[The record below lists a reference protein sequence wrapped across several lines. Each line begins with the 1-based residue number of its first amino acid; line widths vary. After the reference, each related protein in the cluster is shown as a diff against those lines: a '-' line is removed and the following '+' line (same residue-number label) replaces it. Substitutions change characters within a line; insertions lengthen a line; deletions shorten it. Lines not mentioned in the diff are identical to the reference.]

1 MSHKKHK
8 VKVGRKGR
16 RVASAVA
23 VCAISGVMFSG
34 SANANTTVTAAG
46 VTYRDEQS
54 VDTFSWYDNA
64 GHSSADLIHAVPLH
78 LYPTGYTPA
87 GVTVGQTYTH
97 IFGVTEAGINLSNSD
112 NNHSVPG
119 SLTYTYN
126 EGYADFWFPYPNSLL
141 TPELTPGTMT
151 TTSTVTTYYAPN
163 WYAVL
168 TANGSTVTGTSGE
181 DAIHTDTG
189 VGSTLNLTG
198 TNKFIGTVQLGD
210 TDLFGTRE
218 GGAYLYSGT
227 TTFDGSLYANLFM
240 GATSDAGTGS
250 GASTTSTAIFT
261 IAAQT
266 ITGNI
271 SESTPTSGNN
281 ITNVEFQGNNTVTG
295 TVGVDNVYVSGTG
308 VRFNGDV
315 TATALTFS
323 NILGTGG
330 FGGSAYFGSG
340 ADMIGNVSYA
350 AGDATLRLSNGSN
363 VTGNITNTATDNG
376 SLIFEGSSAVTG
388 TVGRISHVNV
398 TGSTS
403 LVKLNTTS
411 GTTTVNNLAISADK
425 AVVEVGGLLSATN
438 VTMGGHFSKLE
449 LLDRASSAPA
459 TEVGTPTTGANTLL
473 SSPATYEAKGM
484 TGTLD
489 FGIVSSTQGKGT
501 LEVGNNVNVTFS
513 TNPVLGITALHANN
527 ATLVFAGSSSVGG
540 NLGTSASS
548 SDTFNRIW
556 AGASGETVTFQNDI
570 YVGVNPAT
578 AGTAGSLS
586 GSDTHT
592 GSLNVGSG
600 TVNLNGNLYGNL
612 VIGSGGSNAPVSV
625 EGSAYT
631 GYGDS
636 GIGGTW
642 LNGGIVNIAHN
653 KTVSGAITTN
663 ADGTGTLNFMGSSN
677 YLLDIGAS
685 AKRLSA
691 VTFNS
696 ASTGSATTGFTA
708 AISGNVYAST
718 VTIGNAGGELKPVAL
733 TDITGA
739 FDYTGTTAMQGWT
752 GGTVANIA
760 PGVTRLGDDLA
771 LNNVHDAINFGLAH
785 VTANTFNT
793 NHGALSFT
801 VNSLDLTGVDHAAS
815 TQTGSSLLTLTGAL
829 TMTGDEKVQ
838 VNYVG
843 SLANGGT
850 YTLIKTG
857 AAPGTLRDLGTEG
870 GGNVFDNSF
879 SIDSSVRQATVASSG
894 IDVGDLIV
902 TANRTGG
909 NQNYILKSGRV
920 GSFTNNAGIV
930 LGTIAAA
937 GTQSGDMVEV
947 IQKMDI
953 DNFGYG
959 NNQANL
965 ATQVRRLAPI
975 ANASYTESAF
985 SSFDLSLNAVDMRMS
1000 ALRGDCCVSESESA
1014 TGLSRDS
1021 GFWLKGLGS
1030 YGKKKQHG
1038 EYDGYTT
1045 TEYGAAAGLDTH
1057 LNEKLLFGLAGSYA
1071 ATDVKQQ
1078 DFRYGDTMNIKNY
1091 QVTGYLSFDLT
1102 KALYVDGAVSYGLN
1116 RYDGSRAAAV
1126 GRTADANFDGHQF
1139 GADFGIGY
1147 GIKLGSK
1154 TSFTPMA
1161 SVDYK
1166 ELKQDAYTETGAG
1179 AISLNLDEQ
1188 AINRTRLGVGGRLA
1202 TEWSNPGLTV
1212 CPEVALF
1219 WYHNT
1224 NALSKDIVSSFTGG
1238 GGSFVTPGVVLDPD
1252 TWNLSAALTASSRSA
1267 FSLQLRYDLDK
1278 RNEFMAHT
1286 GTVTA
1291 RWGF

>member
-34 SANANTTVTAAG
+34 SANAATWTLG
-46 VTYRDEQS
+46 
-54 VDTFSWYDNA
+54 
-64 GHSSADLIHAVPLH
+64 SSI
-78 LYPTGYTPA
+78 G
-87 GVTVGQTYTH
+87 GSQ
-97 IFGVTEAGINLSNSD
+97 LS
-112 NNHSVPG
+112 G
-119 SLTYTYN
+119 
-126 EGYADFWFPYPNSLL
+126 
-141 TPELTPGTMT
+141 
-151 TTSTVTTYYAPN
+151 TTYYN
-163 WYAVL
+163 STVESKSY
-168 TANGSTVTGTSGE
+168 GSTLVGNPTTINNSYGNDTTFFTGTTRGTDNTSNFFSALGSVNLDPTGSSFYGSADNYVLGSGATVQAFTTGTAATGQYTPTTFYYSGTLWGGGFSGGTSGTYYPGTQGWPSGSFPLGGGVDYNFTTYTSTDWTGSIGTAKAVNSYAISTTGTVTLTGNNRIE
-181 DAIHTDTG
+181 GTATASQFNIGGSDNYFDGNVTGDLAFTSAGSATILGGFDLTGNVLFGLHDATLTLSDGSNVDGNITG
-189 VGSTLNLTG
+189 TG
-198 TNKFIGTVQLGD
+198 TNNGTLTFLG
-210 TDLFGTRE
+210 
-218 GGAYLYSGT
+218 S
-227 TTFDGSLYANLFM
+227 S
-240 GATSDAGTGS
+240 
-250 GASTTSTAIFT
+250 
-261 IAAQT
+261 
-266 ITGNI
+266 
-271 SESTPTSGNN
+271 
-281 ITNVEFQGNNTVTG
+281 
-295 TVGVDNVYVSGTG
+295 YVSGT
-308 VRFNGDV
+308 
-315 TATALTFS
+315 
-323 NILGTGG
+323 
-330 FGGSAYFGSG
+330 
-340 ADMIGNVSYA
+340 
-350 AGDATLRLSNGSN
+350 
-363 VTGNITNTATDNG
+363 
-376 SLIFEGSSAVTG
+376 
-388 TVGRISHVNV
+388 VGRLRNINV
-398 TGSTS
+398 GKNAS
-403 LVKLNTTS
+403 LVQLNTSS
-411 GTTTVNNLAISADK
+411 GTTTVNTLAITADK
-425 AVVEVGGLLSATN
+425 AVVEVNGLLSATN
-438 VTMGGHFSKLE
+438 VTMDGHFSKLE
-449 LLDRASSAPA
+449 LLDRASSYSAPTVTGQA
-459 TEVGTPTTGANTLL
+459 VGASYL
-473 SSPATYEAKGM
+473 ATYEAKGM

-489 FGIVSSTQGKGT
+489 FGIASSTQGKGT
-501 LEVGNNVNVTFS
+501 LEVGDNVNVTFS

-556 AGASGETVTFQNDI
+556 AGATGETVTFQNDI

-625 EGSAYT
+625 EGSVYT
-631 GYGDS
+631 GYGDGS
-636 GIGGTW
+636 IGGTW
-642 LNGGIVNIAHN
+642 ADDGIVNIAHN

-663 ADGTGTLNFMGSSN
+663 NSHDGTLNFMGSSSYTGN
-677 YLLDIGAS
+677 IGAS
-685 AKRLSA
+685 GTEIEY

-696 ASTGSATTGFTA
+696 ASTGSGTTGFTA
-708 AISGNVYAST
+708 AIGGNVYAHH
-718 VTIGNAGGELKPVAL
+718 VTIGNGNGELKPVAL

-771 LNNVHDAINFGLAH
+771 LNNVHDAINFGTAH
-785 VTANTFNT
+785 VTANTFTT
-793 NHGALSFT
+793 NNGALSFT

-829 TMTGDEKVQ
+829 TMTGAEKVQ

-850 YTLIKTG
+850 YTLIDATSG
-857 AAPGTLRDLGTEG
+857 SGWTTHRDTDALPQ
-870 GGNVFDNSF
+870 VFDNSF
-879 SIDSSVRQATVASSG
+879 SIDSSVSQAV
-894 IDVGDLIV
+894 DGDLIV

-909 NQNYILKSGRV
+909 NQNYIQKSGTA

-930 LGTIAAA
+930 LGSIAAA

-1000 ALRGDCCVSESESA
+1000 ALRGDCCVSESDTA

-1057 LNEKLLFGLAGSYA
+1057 LNEKLLFGLSGSYA

-1078 DFRYGDTMNIKNY
+1078 DFRNGDTMNIKNY

-1202 TEWSNPGLTV
+1202 TELSNPGLTV

>member
-1 MSHKKHK
+1 MSHRKHK

-23 VCAISGVMFSG
+23 VCAITGVMFSG
-34 SANANTTVTAAG
+34 SANAATTWRLGSTISSPSLQGTIYYAATANSYNYGIPLGTLETTITNSAGQSTTLLTGTIRVGTFIGNEFAALGTVNLNPTAINLDPDGSTYYAGDDSYILGSGATVKATFAGIAAGGTQAGANVTGQYTPTSYTYQFSNPTGYYYNGTSWVFGFFGPLGSETTSTYIGNGSYSGTYRYGNYEYSTYSYVSTTWTGSIGAASTTNAYAISTTGTVTLNGNGTIDGTATAG
-46 VTYRDEQS
+46 TFNIDGSNNNFNGTATADQFNISGSDNYFHGNVTVTGGGTLAFTS
-54 VDTFSWYDNA
+54 AGSATFAD
-64 GHSSADLIHAVPLH
+64 SADLTGNVSFGLH
-78 LYPTGYTPA
+78 DATLT
-87 GVTVGQTYTH
+87 
-97 IFGVTEAGINLSNSD
+97 LSDHSD
-112 NNHSVPG
+112 
-119 SLTYTYN
+119 
-126 EGYADFWFPYPNSLL
+126 
-141 TPELTPGTMT
+141 
-151 TTSTVTTYYAPN
+151 
-163 WYAVL
+163 
-168 TANGSTVTGTSGE
+168 VTGS
-181 DAIHTDTG
+181 I
-189 VGSTLNLTG
+189 TG
-198 TNKFIGTVQLGD
+198 TGTDNGML
-210 TDLFGTRE
+210 TFE
-218 GGAYLYSGT
+218 GS
-227 TTFDGSLYANLFM
+227 S
-240 GATSDAGTGS
+240 
-250 GASTTSTAIFT
+250 I
-261 IAAQT
+261 I
-266 ITGNI
+266 
-271 SESTPTSGNN
+271 
-281 ITNVEFQGNNTVTG
+281 TG
-295 TVGVDNVYVSGTG
+295 TVGPIKDINVGQ
-308 VRFNGDV
+308 
-315 TATALTFS
+315 
-323 NILGTGG
+323 
-330 FGGSAYFGSG
+330 
-340 ADMIGNVSYA
+340 
-350 AGDATLRLSNGSN
+350 DASR
-363 VTGNITNTATDNG
+363 VQ
-376 SLIFEGSSAVTG
+376 
-388 TVGRISHVNV
+388 
-398 TGSTS
+398 
-403 LVKLNTTS
+403 LNTVS
-411 GTTTVNNLAISADK
+411 GTTTVNNLAITADK
-425 AVVEVGGLLSATN
+425 AVVEVGGLLSATS

-449 LLDRASSAPA
+449 LKDRASSYSAPTVTGQA
-459 TEVGTPTTGANTLL
+459 VGASYLT
-473 SSPATYEAKGM
+473 TYEARGM
-484 TGTLD
+484 TGMLD
-489 FGIVSSTQGKGT
+489 FGIASSTQGKGT
-501 LEVGNNVNVTFS
+501 LEVGDNVNVTFS
-513 TNPVLGITALHANN
+513 TNPLLGITALHANN

-556 AGASGETVTFQNDI
+556 AGATGETVTFQNDI

-578 AGTAGSLS
+578 AGTAGFLS

-612 VIGSGGSNAPVSV
+612 VFGSGGSYAPVSV

-631 GYGDS
+631 GYGDGS
-636 GIGGTW
+636 IGGTW
-642 LNGGIVNIAHN
+642 EYGINNDGIVNIAHN
-653 KTVSGAITTN
+653 KTVSGTTITTN
-663 ADGTGTLNFMGSSN
+663 LTHHGTLNFMGSSS
-677 YLLDIGAS
+677 YSGTIGAES
-685 AKRLSA
+685 TVLEK

-708 AISGNVYAST
+708 AIGGNVYAHH
-718 VTIGNAGGELKPVAL
+718 VTIGNGNGELKPVAL

-739 FDYTGTTAMQGWT
+739 FDYTGATAMQGWT

-760 PGVTRLGDDLA
+760 PGVTRLGNDLV
-771 LNNVHDAINFGLAH
+771 LNNEHDAINFGLAH
-785 VTANTFNT
+785 VTANTFTT
-793 NHGALSFT
+793 NSGALSFT

-815 TQTGSSLLTLTGAL
+815 TPDASSLLTLSDVL
-829 TMTGDEKVQ
+829 TMTGDENVQ
-838 VNYVG
+838 VNYTG
-843 SLANGGT
+843 SLANGGS

-857 AAPGTLRDLGTEG
+857 AASGTPRDLGTEG

-909 NQNYILKSGRV
+909 NQNYIQKSGTL

-930 LGTIAAA
+930 LGSIAAE

-1000 ALRGDCCVSESESA
+1000 ALRGDCCVSESDTA

-1057 LNEKLLFGLAGSYA
+1057 LNHKLVFGLAGSYA

-1091 QVTGYLSFDLT
+1091 QVTGYLSYDLT
-1102 KALYVDGAVSYGLN
+1102 KAFYVDGAVSYGLN

-1126 GRTADANFDGHQF
+1126 GRTADASFDGHQF

-1238 GGSFVTPGVVLDPD
+1238 GSSFVTPGVVLDPD